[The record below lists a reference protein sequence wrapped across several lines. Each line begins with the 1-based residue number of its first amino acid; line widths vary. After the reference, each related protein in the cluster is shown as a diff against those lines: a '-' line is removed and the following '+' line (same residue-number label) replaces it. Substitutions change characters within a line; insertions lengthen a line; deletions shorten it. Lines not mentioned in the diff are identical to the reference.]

1 MTGALAVRPRLSLTA
16 RLRVGA
22 RILAMVVWLGLC
34 IPLHFL
40 AAPFTRHNP
49 APRLFLGGIAAIAGV
64 RLRIE
69 GAPAA
74 RGAFLLANHVS
85 WIDIPALARASG
97 AAFVA
102 HDGLAGVPVLRWL
115 CSLNDTVFVARH
127 ARASVRR
134 QVDQVREALRDTGA
148 LAIFPEGTTSDGT
161 GLLPFKSSLLS
172 ALEPRPEGIAV
183 HPVLLDYG
191 PESAAI
197 AWVGDEHGV
206 DNFLRILARRRP
218 VALGV
223 RFLPPLAGDALDGR
237 KAMAAAARA
246 AMLAELEG
254 GQRVAL

>member
-1 MTGALAVRPRLSLTA
+1 MTGALAVRPRLTPTA

-22 RILAMVVWLGLC
+22 RIFAMVVWLGLC

-115 CSLNDTVFVARH
+115 CSLNDTVFIARH

-172 ALEPRPEGIAV
+172 ALDPAPDGIAIQ
-183 HPVLLDYG
+183 PVLLDYG
-191 PESAAI
+191 QEAATI
-197 AWVGDEHGV
+197 AWVGEEHGL
-206 DNFLRILARRRP
+206 DNFVRILARARP
-218 VALGV
+218 VLLTV
-223 RFLPPLAGDALDGR
+223 RFLPPLAGDALASR
-237 KAMAAAARA
+237 KTIAAAARSA
-246 AMLAELEG
+246 LAEAMHPTTG
-254 GQRVAL
+254 R